1 MSRLSRKN
9 RKFPFTVPVL
19 NDLKPENGKAVE
31 YRDGKPG
38 SVGTGLVMRVEP
50 TGVKTLY
57 ATYKVARADGKPR
70 RVRLGRWDGE
80 LDTLIQARARA
91 VELTT
96 QARAGVDPEPE
107 RAQPTPEPERVPTV
121 AELVEWYKDFNDNVR
136 MNGYPL
142 LHREL
147 VKERWGDEPVSAIT
161 PQRFRKLLYEMTEG
175 DTPLRAQRLHNYGQT
190 FFKRAFARF
199 DIELPNPAELGDKHE
214 SVLRP
219 LWAEAKTPSAAAHP
233 EWEDDEIAQ
242 VWPAMIEWGY
252 PYGTF
257 VRLCILSGVRGS
269 ALARIRWADVKD
281 DHIDMQYGSRKKV
294 CPKLPITPAIREL
307 LDEAKEHGSGD
318 RVFPGE
324 TQAKYMRRRVG
335 NIKKRTVMVNRRE
348 YETLIDIKGLQATL
362 ETRMA
367 ALRIPGDVIDYF
379 KDRALEGTRKNYRR
393 HVPLDEAREALEK
406 YEAHLMAVI
415 SANALCR

>member
-1 MSRLSRKN
+1 MSRLARKN
-9 RKFPFTVPVL
+9 RKFPFTVEL
-19 NDLKPENGKAVE
+19 LDNLEPEDGRAVE

-38 SVGTGLVMRVEP
+38 SVGSGLVARVEP
-50 TGVKTLY
+50 TGRKTLY

-70 RVRLGRWDGE
+70 RVRLGLWDGE
-80 LDTLIQARARA
+80 LQTLIDARAQA
-91 VELTT
+91 VQLTT
-96 QARAGVDPEPE
+96 TARAGIDPEPE
-107 RAQPTPEPERVPTV
+107 RAQPQPAPDSVPTM
-121 AELVEWYKDFNDNVR
+121 AALVDWYKDFNDNVR

-142 LHREL
+142 LYKEL
-147 VKERWGDEPVSAIT
+147 VKERWGDEPISKIT
-161 PQRFRKLLYEMTEG
+161 PARFRKLLYEMTEG
-175 DTPLRAQRLHNYGQT
+175 DATLRAQRLHNYGQT

-199 DIELPNPAELGDKHE
+199 DIDLPNPAELDDKHE

-219 LWAEAKTPSAAAHP
+219 LWAAAKTPSAAAHP
-233 EWEDDEIAQ
+233 EWLDEEIAQ
-242 VWPAMIEWGY
+242 VWPAMVEWGY

-257 VRLCILSGVRGS
+257 VRLCILTGVRGS

-307 LDEAKEHGSGD
+307 LDEAQTHGSGD

-335 NIKKRTVMVNRRE
+335 KIKKRKVMVNRRE
-348 YETLIDIKGLQATL
+348 YDTIIDIKGLQATL

-367 ALRIPGDVIDYF
+367 ALRVPGDVIDYF
-379 KDRALEGTRKNYRR
+379 KDRALEGTRRNYRR
-393 HVPLDEAREALEK
+393 HVPLDEARAALEK
-406 YEAHLMAVI
+406 YEQHLMAVI
-415 SANALCR
+415 SSTE